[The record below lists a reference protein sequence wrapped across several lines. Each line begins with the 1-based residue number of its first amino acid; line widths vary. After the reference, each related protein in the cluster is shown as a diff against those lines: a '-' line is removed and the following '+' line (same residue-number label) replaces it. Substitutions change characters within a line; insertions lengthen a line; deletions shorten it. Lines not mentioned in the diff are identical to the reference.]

1 VRNRISVGAL
11 VFSALAVLFSA
22 ALAQEPVEEQ
32 LRPSVVQ
39 IRNDE
44 CFGSGM
50 FVDEQGLILTNAHVA
65 CSPLPFRVLAIAK
78 VDGRVREVT
87 FTKVTLHGFHPEYDL
102 ALLRIDPE
110 ELGAAIKPV
119 TLATTPTIPGDRV
132 WAVGF
137 PSDHD
142 RGKVKVAT
150 WGEMRSP
157 NKDFYGMPY
166 LSADISITH
175 GNSGGPLCNEKGQ
188 VVGVVTASDVGGA
201 FAVPIS
207 AYKPEKFGPL
217 KARVPNREV
226 SARLV
231 QMADDLI
238 KSGDKGAPP
247 TKAIMYYE
255 TALLWDCGN
264 AALYSKVG
272 QINLSGGRYPV
283 AVAYLTRSLQ
293 MEPWPERADT
303 YRSLGA
309 ALAGLR
315 KDDEALA
322 VWREGLDKF
331 PLDNSELWGALASA
345 LEKSRHPVEA
355 AFSARVALKTFTDH
369 AGEMNELY
377 RRCRNELS
385 PPDLDRL
392 REMEGDLDAHL
403 GRLRATAD
411 RAKREGRNFLNAD
424 AERVIATMSGVQL
437 VSMAL
442 GKDRIETRK
451 TEPAPIPESELDTR
465 FIHGRI
471 EVAREYLRNG
481 KLDKAVEILEDVV
494 RTYPT
499 HPETD
504 AARLALKL
512 LKRS

>member
-1 VRNRISVGAL
+1 VGAGAL
-11 VFSALAVLFSA
+11 ALSALAFFSST

-44 CFGSGM
+44 CYGSGM
-50 FVDEQGLILTNAHVA
+50 FLDEDGLILTNAHVA

-78 VDGRVREVT
+78 VDGRFREVT

-102 ALLRIDPE
+102 ALLRVDPE

-119 TLATTPTIPGDRV
+119 TLATTPPISGDRV

-157 NKDFYGMPY
+157 NKDFFGMPY

-175 GNSGGPLCNEKGQ
+175 GNSGGPLCNEKGE
-188 VVGVVTASDVGGA
+188 VVGVVTASDVGGGA
-201 FAVPIS
+201 FAVPIA

-217 KARVPNREV
+217 KAHLPNREM
-226 SARLV
+226 SARLLE
-231 QMADDLI
+231 MADALI
-238 KSGDKGAPP
+238 KTNGKGAPP
-247 TKAIMYYE
+247 TQAIMYYE

-264 AALYSKVG
+264 AGLYSKVG

-293 MEPWPERADT
+293 MEPWPDRADA

-315 KDDEALA
+315 KDEEAVA

-331 PLDNSELWGALASA
+331 PLDNSELWGALAAA
-345 LEKSRHPVEA
+345 LEKSQHPVEA
-355 AFSARVALKTFTDH
+355 AFSARVALKTFTDR
-369 AGEMNELY
+369 AGEMNDLY

-385 PPDLDRL
+385 PPGLDRL
-392 REMEGDLDAHL
+392 REMESDLDAHL

-411 RAKREGRNFLNAD
+411 KAKRDGRTFLNAD

-437 VSMAL
+437 VSKAFAP
-442 GKDRIETRK
+442 DRVDSRS
-451 TEPAPIPESELDTR
+451 TEPAPIPEAELDGR

-471 EVAREYLRNG
+471 DVAREYLRNG
-481 KLDKAVEILEDVV
+481 KIDKAVEILEDVV
-494 RTYPT
+494 RCYPT
-499 HPETD
+499 HRETD

>member
-1 VRNRISVGAL
+1 MRNRISVGVLA
-11 VFSALAVLFSA
+11 VSALAVLSSPA
-22 ALAQEPVEEQ
+22 TAQESVEEQ

-44 CFGSGM
+44 CWGSGM
-50 FVDEQGLILTNAHVA
+50 FLDEHGLILTNAHVA
-65 CSPLPFRVLAIAK
+65 CSPLPFRVLAIAQ
-78 VDGRVREVT
+78 VGGRLREVT

-102 ALLRIDPE
+102 ALLHVDPE

-119 TLATTPTIPGDRV
+119 TLATAPPIPGARV

-142 RGKVKVAT
+142 HGKVKVAT

-157 NKDFYGMPY
+157 HKDFYGMSY
-166 LSADISITH
+166 LSADVSITH
-175 GNSGGPLCNEKGQ
+175 GNSGGPLCNEKGE
-188 VVGVVTASDVGGA
+188 VLGVVTASDAGGA
-201 FAVPIS
+201 LAVPIS
-207 AYKPEKFGPL
+207 AYRPEKFGPL
-217 KARVPNREV
+217 KARLPNREV
-226 SARLV
+226 SARLL

-238 KSGDKGAPP
+238 KSDGRGVPP
-247 TKAIMYYE
+247 AQAIMYYE
-255 TALLWDCGN
+255 VALLWDCGN

-272 QINLSGGRYPV
+272 QINLSGGRFPV

-293 MEPWPERADT
+293 MEPWPDRADT

-315 KDDEALA
+315 KDEEAVA

-331 PLDNSELWGALASA
+331 PLDNSELWGALAAA

-369 AGEMNELY
+369 AGVMNDLY
-377 RRCRNELS
+377 RRCRNELA

-411 RAKREGRNFLNAD
+411 KARREGRTFLNAE

-437 VSMAL
+437 VSTAL
-442 GKDRIETRK
+442 GADRIGPRQA
-451 TEPAPIPESELDTR
+451 EPAAIPEGELDAR

-481 KLDKAVEILEDVV
+481 KMYKALEILEDVV
-494 RTYPT
+494 RTYPA
-499 HPETD
+499 HPETE